1 VTTAIFSGNTG
12 AQRRRR
18 LFRAVVAAVVLAV
31 SLIACRGA
39 ELRGELPEY
48 VSSELESASEFER
61 EIIGDG
67 KVTAAE
73 YERAVFATLSC
84 LDDHGLPHSE
94 AIFNDEASR
103 WDYQIGP
110 WTEEEDA
117 ENYALFLD
125 CWENH
130 EQGVESVWV
139 NQNAPSEAN
148 LQQIREAIL
157 MCLREHGLQA
167 DDYPT
172 FVESQGRL
180 TLPELEI
187 AFACKSAAY
196 R

>member
-1 VTTAIFSGNTG
+1 MTTAIIPAIPGG
-12 AQRRRR
+12 LRRRR
-18 LFRAVVAAVVLAV
+18 LVRAVVVAVALTA
-31 SLIACRGA
+31 SLTACRGA
-39 ELRGELPEY
+39 EQRGELPEY
-48 VSSELESASEFER
+48 VSSELETASQFER
-61 EIIGDG
+61 AIISDG
-67 KVTAAE
+67 EVTAAE
-73 YERAVFATLSC
+73 YERAVLATLSC
-84 LDDHGLPHSE
+84 MDEHGLSHSE
-94 AIFNDEASR
+94 AIFNDQASR